1 MRACE
6 ACGREF
12 EVRSS
17 RHRFCSGTCR
27 TRGRRG
33 AKVVALDGDGGQDAG
48 VSLEEATRRQLAP
61 VGRESSPSGVNALLL
76 ARRLD
81 EGGDTGSAIAA
92 LSRQHLAALEAALED
107 VKVEGDPVDE
117 LRHRRE
123 RRLSG

>member
-12 EVRSS
+12 EAKRGN
-17 RHRFCSGTCR
+17 HRFCSATCR
-27 TRGRRG
+27 KRGKRG
-33 AKVVALDGDGGQDAG
+33 ATVVALDGGDVIVGGLEDA
-48 VSLEEATRRQLAP
+48 TQRQLAAA
-61 VGRESSPSGVNALLL
+61 GRESCPAGVNALLL

-81 EGGDTGSAIAA
+81 QAGDTGSAVAA
-92 LSRQHLAALEAALED
+92 LSRQHLAALEAALEGA
-107 VKVEGDPVDE
+107 EPAGDPVDE